1 MPAAILPMWH
11 SCWSLHCMLQRLP
24 LAPPSASLTITQ
36 LTAANV
42 HPFRKQWWLH
52 YKSKGL
58 LADPDS
64 MELQRICD
72 ICATNLDLGPR
83 TSLKWPK
90 CLTRKVLFF
99 TSVLVSS
106 SANFAFWLIWYCWC
120 KKSCTWDVWN
130 PVNNG
135 INFLSTGAGFLPS
148 TVSYMPT
155 KDHYHPIFG
164 ATARHVATHQ
174 LWNRLRCKCCS
185 WSLGPTKMPGPV
197 SEQRGG

>member
-1 MPAAILPMWH
+1 MFT
-11 SCWSLHCMLQRLP
+11 
-24 LAPPSASLTITQ
+24 PSASNDGCTVNPKVCLLILT
-36 LTAANV
+36 
-42 HPFRKQWWLH
+42 K
-52 YKSKGL
+52 
-58 LADPDS
+58 

-90 CLTRKVLFF
+90 CLTRKVLFY

-106 SANFAFWLIWYCWC
+106 SANFAFWLIWHCWC

-197 SEQRGG
+197 SEQRGD